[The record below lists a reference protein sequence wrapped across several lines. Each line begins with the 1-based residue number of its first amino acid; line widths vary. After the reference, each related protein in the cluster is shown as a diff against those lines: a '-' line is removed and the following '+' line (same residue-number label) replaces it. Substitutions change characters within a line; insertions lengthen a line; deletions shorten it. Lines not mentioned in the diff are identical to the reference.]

1 MTDNSSAANSSP
13 AASSSGDVDE
23 HGFPRRGMLYKG
35 VAMIL
40 GAIITIIP
48 IVPVVGMVLDPLLRK
63 KRAVGPTG
71 PKVDADKFIEV
82 AKLAQLKVGEPV
94 QMPVIADQRDFWNTF
109 PNQAVGSVYL
119 TLQPDGK
126 IECFN
131 ARCPHL
137 GCTVNFRSGDNIFY
151 CPCHDSSFNA
161 DGTRKN
167 DIPPRDLDPL
177 EVKQNDDG
185 GILVKFENF
194 RVGVHDRT
202 VV

>member
-1 MTDNSSAANSSP
+1 MTTTKPAANP
-13 AASSSGDVDE
+13 ETDE
-23 HGFPRRGMLYKG
+23 HGFPRRGVLYKG
-35 VAMIL
+35 AAIVI
-40 GAIITIIP
+40 GAIISIIP
-48 IVPVVGMVLDPLLRK
+48 LVPVVGMVLDPLLRK
-63 KRAVGPTG
+63 RRAVGPTG
-71 PKVDADKFIEV
+71 PKVDADKYIDV
-82 AKLAQLKVGEPV
+82 AGIAQLKEGEPV

-119 TLQPDGK
+119 TLQADGK
-126 IECFN
+126 VNCFN

-137 GCTVNFRSGDNIFY
+137 GCTVNFRSGDDMYY

-161 DGTRKN
+161 DGSRKN

-177 EVKQNDDG
+177 DVKLTDEG
-185 GILVKFENF
+185 RVLVRFENF